1 MDKVLFITY
10 LEDFREDAGDKIYSI
25 NIIRE
30 LEKLFNVHIICFGHN
45 DKKNILHTSSK
56 GSAFSSLFSIYP
68 FGISAHRNSQLRKAV
83 ATACLENDYKHIFLD
98 HFRLLW
104 LIKSM
109 QGNSA
114 TRAIY
119 ISHNIEYLSRANGHK
134 LEKNNLKKIALY
146 ADYLKTL
153 FWEKRLIQHTTSCS
167 AISET
172 DAELLSKLTGKV
184 SLLKPGYS
192 GPSLQSKEFE
202 SLENT
207 VIWVGSFKYFA
218 KRLNLI
224 DFCDTI
230 QSTEKKTNFKL
241 LVVGLMDDDFF
252 NTLKNRYEFC
262 QVHPNVDS
270 VFPYLKK
277 AKCGIIFEPVGGG
290 FKLKSLDYIFSR
302 TPIFALRG
310 SCEGVGLENGINF
323 IEKDSAEELISSLNE
338 YIDSPNRLRKISDS
352 AYTASSEIFSWS
364 NLVGSFLNEQK

>member
-1 MDKVLFITY
+1 MNKVLFITY

-30 LEKLFNVHIICFGHN
+30 LEKIFNVHVICFARN

-68 FGISAHRNSQLRKAV
+68 FGISAHRNSQLKKAV
-83 ATACLENDYKHIFLD
+83 INACLENDYKHIFLD

-104 LIKSM
+104 LIKSI
-109 QGNSA
+109 QGNAASR
-114 TRAIY
+114 TVY
-119 ISHNIEYLSRANGHK
+119 ISHNIEHLSRANGHK
-134 LEKNNLKKIALY
+134 LEKNKLKKIALY

-153 FWEKRLIQHTTSCS
+153 FWEKRLIQHTKSCS

-172 DAELLSKLTGKV
+172 DAELLSKLSKKV

-192 GPSLQSKEFE
+192 GPSLQNKEFD

-207 VIWVGSFKYFA
+207 VIWVGSFKFFA
-218 KRLNLI
+218 KRLNLLE
-224 DFCDTI
+224 FCDAI
-230 QSTEKKTNFKL
+230 QSTTKKVNFKL
-241 LVVGLMDDDFF
+241 LIVGLMDDDFF

-270 VFPYLKK
+270 VFPYLKE

-290 FKLKSLDYIFSR
+290 FKLKSLDYIFTR

-310 SCEGVGLENGINF
+310 SCEGVGLEKGISF
-323 IEKDSAEELISSLNE
+323 IENDSAEELISSLNE
-338 YIDSPNRLRKISDS
+338 YIDSPNQLRQISDS

-364 NLVGSFLNEQK
+364 KLVGNFLNEQK